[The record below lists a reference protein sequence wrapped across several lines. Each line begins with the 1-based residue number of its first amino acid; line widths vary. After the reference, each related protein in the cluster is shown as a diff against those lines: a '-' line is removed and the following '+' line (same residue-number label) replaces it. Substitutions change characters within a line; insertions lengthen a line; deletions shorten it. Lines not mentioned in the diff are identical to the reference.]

1 MAKGL
6 DPGLSRTI
14 TWIAAVIAIFTAV
27 SVPGIYYFTAYDYE
41 SSRIRAETE
50 HVADSLSE
58 VVFAN
63 PIMWS
68 FMDDRLSGHLVE
80 EERSQQRGYI
90 IFDSEG
96 VVILELG
103 EAPGAPSV
111 TVTAEL
117 SDGFRAV
124 GTVQVVESVLHI
136 WIRTGFVALGGVAL
150 GIAMF
155 TALRVLPLR
164 ALGHAMHGLQEANAE
179 LRESEELFSRTFH
192 VSPGLFAIS
201 RPEDGV
207 HYNVNRT
214 WMKTTG
220 YSHEEAMAHSALE
233 LGIWVDP
240 KHRAHFVARLEKEGS
255 VRDFESK
262 FRAKDGRVLDV
273 LIAGEYIEI
282 GDDPRLLIVA
292 HDVTEHKR
300 AEEQLRQAQKME
312 AVGQLTGGV
321 AHDFNNL
328 LTVILGNAQML
339 EERLGRE
346 NVELD
351 QIIQAT
357 KRGAELNHRLL
368 AFSLQQPLRPQ
379 AIDLGSLV
387 SGMSEMLTRA
397 LGETIEIETVVAP
410 DLENALADPG
420 QVENALLNL
429 ALNARDAMPRGGKL
443 TIECA
448 NVQIDDAYVA
458 DNPEAK
464 IGVYVVLAVSD
475 EGSGMTAEVQAHAFE
490 PFFTTKEVGQG
501 SGLGLSMIYGF
512 AKQSGGHVNIYSE
525 AGKGTT
531 VKLYLP
537 RAQETMHVESPNKVE
552 EMPLGRGEVV
562 LVIEDDPDVRALTV
576 RMLEVLNY
584 KVIDAFNAAAA
595 HKVLAKERSVDLVLS
610 DVVLPGGVSGPE
622 FAEEARIT
630 HPELK
635 IIYMSGYPA
644 EAAKRNGFLGSGQV
658 LLNKPFEKRELAKA
672 IRDVLG

>member
-1 MAKGL
+1 
-6 DPGLSRTI
+6 
-14 TWIAAVIAIFTAV
+14 
-27 SVPGIYYFTAYDYE
+27 
-41 SSRIRAETE
+41 
-50 HVADSLSE
+50 
-58 VVFAN
+58 
-63 PIMWS
+63 
-68 FMDDRLSGHLVE
+68 
-80 EERSQQRGYI
+80 
-90 IFDSEG
+90 
-96 VVILELG
+96 
-103 EAPGAPSV
+103 
-111 TVTAEL
+111 
-117 SDGFRAV
+117 
-124 GTVQVVESVLHI
+124 
-136 WIRTGFVALGGVAL
+136 
-150 GIAMF
+150 
-155 TALRVLPLR
+155 
-164 ALGHAMHGLQEANAE
+164 
-179 LRESEELFSRTFH
+179 
-192 VSPGLFAIS
+192 
-201 RPEDGV
+201 
-207 HYNVNRT
+207 
-214 WMKTTG
+214 
-220 YSHEEAMAHSALE
+220 
-233 LGIWVDP
+233 
-240 KHRAHFVARLEKEGS
+240 
-255 VRDFESK
+255 
-262 FRAKDGRVLDV
+262 
-273 LIAGEYIEI
+273 
-282 GDDPRLLIVA
+282 
-292 HDVTEHKR
+292 
-300 AEEQLRQAQKME
+300 
-312 AVGQLTGGV
+312 
-321 AHDFNNL
+321 
-328 LTVILGNAQML
+328 
-339 EERLGRE
+339 
-346 NVELD
+346 
-351 QIIQAT
+351 
-357 KRGAELNHRLL
+357 
-368 AFSLQQPLRPQ
+368 
-379 AIDLGSLV
+379 
-387 SGMSEMLTRA
+387 MSEMLARA

-584 KVIDAFNAAAA
+584 NVIDAFNAAAA